1 MLIKN
6 ILSGILQ
13 ISLFLIVKLT
23 FMLGLIKLSTYN
35 KFLIWIIKF
44 NGPISIKIFQVMSS
58 TKDMNIL
65 MGPDFINQ
73 IKKLQDDVYPT
84 RRRQLKTFDYSSSDI
99 LATGTVGQV
108 YTIQLTKKKQGIL
121 KISHKNI
128 EKEIKESISSFKL
141 VRSIFKII
149 NNKIYKLIKTID
161 LDEFGRFLIDQTN
174 FSREANNIIRFNKIF
189 INHEMVHVP
198 KVIDYSKKYL
208 VMSKESGMKIEQ
220 FINTY
225 PEYKEEAVSLIY
237 SIVYFMI
244 KNQIIHGDL
253 HFGNFLFNLN
263 QKKKRVEITLLD
275 FGITCPLTKSQ
286 SQNLQKFI
294 KKKDNKALIL
304 FLKEVIKN
312 VPDDLCLDEKIG
324 DQDLLKNIL
333 DNHDVL
339 LPSNFISLF
348 STLKIMFELHHECN
362 KNNSDFNS
370 YLAGYIMDNDFY

>member
-65 MGPDFINQ
+65 MGPDFISQ

-141 VRSIFKII
+141 VRSLFKII

-198 KVIDYSKKYL
+198 KVIDHSKKYL